1 MTTNLDQSW
10 QTITL
15 AVPPGSQIPDLTAF
29 TPAQTLCALIIGANS
44 VREAITSVA
53 ALTQKEISERIKEEN
68 REQIR
73 KLEMDLIVER
83 RCNDRTKEDGDRT
96 AAKAQEVI
104 VSLKAQL
111 ARAEQEFL
119 SKHRTSTE
127 EALKAEK
134 EKMQLLIN
142 EKERQNQLTRDT
154 FEKATALIGGL
165 TTGKSMSQIGK
176 EGELTFAELAAT
188 FNDFQGFELIDK
200 HSESKKGDYHLRFE
214 EFDVLVDA
222 KNYKNNVPSKE
233 REKIKKDLIAN
244 SHIHFAWLISLN
256 TDIDTCK
263 KSPVTY
269 ELVDGRYVVYVN
281 NLLQYN
287 NPQQFLRILWSNC
300 KELKR
305 LIMDEAIEEEDDGVG
320 EELREY
326 KKRCGQQVDKIRGYI
341 KSIREINATI
351 NNLKKLLD
359 NMQMSMSDTL
369 SEDTQAIVGG
379 LSASTNAIV
388 SANMSANACTN
399 DIIVNV
405 NDLLDGW
412 WKANME
418 RLEEEGLMIKSTD
431 IWYRFRADNEDYLED
446 IDAQKFKKMLMEY
459 LDEGSYV
466 RLKGKTSAIEVKN
479 YRFKGVVIKKPVLKP
494 AKLINIVTEKK

>member
-1 MTTNLDQSW
+1 MQPW

-15 AVPPGSQIPDLTAF
+15 AVPPGSLLPDLTAF

-83 RCNDRTKEDGDRT
+83 RCNDRTKEDGDK
-96 AAKAQEVI
+96 AVAKAQEVI

-119 SKHRTSTE
+119 CKHRTVTE

-142 EKERQNQLTRDT
+142 EKERQNQLSRET

-305 LIMDEAIEEEDDGVG
+305 LIMDEETVLEDDDNGVG

-379 LSASTNAIV
+379 LTAST
-388 SANMSANACTN
+388 SANACAN

-405 NDLLDGW
+405 NDLLDTW

-418 RLEEEGLMIKSTD
+418 RVKEEGLMIKSTD
-431 IWYRFRADNEDYLED
+431 IWYKFRADNEQYLQD

-459 LDEGSYV
+459 LDEESYV
-466 RLKGKTSAIEVKN
+466 RLKGKTSAIEVKD
-479 YRFKGVVIKKPVLKP
+479 YRFKGVIIKKPMLKP

>member
-1 MTTNLDQSW
+1 MSTNLDQPC
-10 QTITL
+10 QTLTL
-15 AVPPGSQIPDLTAF
+15 IVPTGCQIPELTAF

-73 KLEMDLIVER
+73 KLEMDIIVER
-83 RCNDRTKEDGDRT
+83 RCSDRMKEDGDRT

-104 VSLKAQL
+104 ISLKAQL

-119 SKHRTSTE
+119 SKHRTATE

-305 LIMDEAIEEEDDGVG
+305 LIMDEATILEDDNEVG

-326 KKRCGQQVDKIRGYI
+326 KKRYGQQVDKIRGYI

-379 LSASTNAIV
+379 LNTIVTTNACV
-388 SANMSANACTN
+388 NQV
-399 DIIVNV
+399 IINV
-405 NDLLDGW
+405 NDLLDSW

-418 RLEEEGLMIKSTD
+418 RSEEEGLMIKSTD
-431 IWYRFRADNEDYLED
+431 IWYKFRADNEGYLED

-459 LDEGSYV
+459 LDEGNYV

-479 YRFKGVVIKKPVLKP
+479 YRFKEVIIKKPVLKP
-494 AKLINIVTEKK
+494 ARLINIVTEKK

>member
-1 MTTNLDQSW
+1 MNTNSGNPVRI
-10 QTITL
+10 ITL
-15 AVPPGSQIPDLTAF
+15 MVPPGSQLPDLTDF

-83 RCNDRTKEDGDRT
+83 RCNDRTKEDGDR
-96 AAKAQEVI
+96 AVNKAQEVI

-127 EALKAEK
+127 DALKAEK

-305 LIMDEAIEEEDDGVG
+305 LIMDETLEEEDNGAG

-379 LSASTNAIV
+379 LSASMNTIV
-388 SANMSANACTN
+388 TANACTN

-405 NDLLDGW
+405 NELLDGW

-418 RLEEEGLMIKSTD
+418 RLEEEGLMIKSTE
-431 IWYRFRADNEDYLED
+431 IWYRFRADNEEYLED

-479 YRFKGVVIKKPVLKP
+479 YRFKGVVKKPLLKP
-494 AKLINIVTEKK
+494 ARLINIVTERK

>member
-1 MTTNLDQSW
+1 MSNNCEDHPW

-15 AVPPGSQIPDLTAF
+15 TVPPGSQLPDLTAF

-83 RCNDRTKEDGDRT
+83 RCNDRTKEDGDRA

-119 SKHRTSTE
+119 CKHRSATE

-142 EKERQNQLTRDT
+142 EKERQNQLTRET

-305 LIMDEAIEEEDDGVG
+305 LIMDEETDKEDDDNGV
-320 EELREY
+320 EEY

-341 KSIREINATI
+341 KSIREINSTI

-379 LSASTNAIV
+379 LNASTNANSSV
-388 SANMSANACTN
+388 NACAN

-405 NDLLDGW
+405 NDLLDTW

-418 RLEEEGLMIKSTD
+418 RVKEEGLMIKSTD
-431 IWYRFRADNEDYLED
+431 IWYKFRADNEQYLED

-459 LDEGSYV
+459 LDDGSYV
-466 RLKGKTSAIEVKN
+466 RLKGKTSAIEVKD
-479 YRFKGVVIKKPVLKP
+479 YRFKVTVVKKPLLKP

>member
-1 MTTNLDQSW
+1 MNTNSGNPVRI
-10 QTITL
+10 ITL
-15 AVPPGSQIPDLTAF
+15 MVPPGSQLPDLTDF

-119 SKHRTSTE
+119 CKHRSITE

-134 EKMQLLIN
+134 EKMQVLIN

-154 FEKATALIGGL
+154 FEKATALISGL

-305 LIMDEAIEEEDDGVG
+305 LIMDEASDKEEDNGVG

-379 LSASTNAIV
+379 FNTIV
-388 SANMSANACTN
+388 SVNSSDDACVNEVMVNA
-399 DIIVNV
+399 
-405 NDLLDGW
+405 NDLLDTW

-418 RLEEEGLMIKSTD
+418 RVKEEGLMIKSTD
-431 IWYRFRADNEDYLED
+431 IWYKFRADNEQYLED

-459 LDEGSYV
+459 LDDGSYV

-479 YRFKGVVIKKPVLKP
+479 YRFKEAAVVKKPLLKP

>member
-1 MTTNLDQSW
+1 MSTNLDQPW

-15 AVPPGSQIPDLTAF
+15 AVPPGSQLPDLTSF

-68 REQIR
+68 REQLR
-73 KLEMDLIVER
+73 KLEMDIIVER
-83 RCNDRTKEDGDRT
+83 RFNERTKEDGDKA

-119 SKHRTSTE
+119 SKHRTATE

-305 LIMDEAIEEEDDGVG
+305 LIMDEAIEEEDGAGD
-320 EELREY
+320 ELREY

-359 NMQMSMSDTL
+359 NMHMSMSDTL

-379 LSASTNAIV
+379 LNTIV
-388 SANMSANACTN
+388 SANSN

-405 NDLLDGW
+405 NDLLDTW

-431 IWYRFRADNEDYLED
+431 IWYKFRADNEDYLED

-494 AKLINIVTEKK
+494 ARLINIVTERK

>member
-1 MTTNLDQSW
+1 MSTTLVQPW

-15 AVPPGSQIPDLTAF
+15 AVPPGSQLPDLTAF

-83 RCNDRTKEDGDRT
+83 RCNDRTKEDGDK
-96 AAKAQEVI
+96 AASKAQEVI

-119 SKHRTSTE
+119 SKHKTAAE

-305 LIMDEAIEEEDDGVG
+305 LIMDEETDKEDDDGVG
-320 EELREY
+320 DELKEY

-359 NMQMSMSDTL
+359 NMQMSMS
-369 SEDTQAIVGG
+369 EDTQAIVGG
-379 LSASTNAIV
+379 LNASTNAIV
-388 SANMSANACTN
+388 TANMSANSCTN
-399 DIIVNV
+399 DIIVNA
-405 NDLLDGW
+405 NDLLVGW

-418 RLEEEGLMIKSTD
+418 QSEEEGLMIKSTD

-479 YRFKGVVIKKPVLKP
+479 YRFKGVVKKPLLKP
-494 AKLINIVTEKK
+494 AKLINIVTERK

>member
-1 MTTNLDQSW
+1 MSTNLDQPW

-15 AVPPGSQIPDLTAF
+15 AVPPGSQLPDLTSF

-83 RCNDRTKEDGDRT
+83 RCNDRTKEDGDK
-96 AAKAQEVI
+96 AVAKAQEVI
-104 VSLKAQL
+104 VALKAQL

-119 SKHRTSTE
+119 SKHRTSAE

-134 EKMQLLIN
+134 EKMQILIN
-142 EKERQNQLTRDT
+142 EKERQNQMTRET

-305 LIMDEAIEEEDDGVG
+305 LIMDEAIEEDDDGVG

-379 LSASTNAIV
+379 LNTIV
-388 SANMSANACTN
+388 SANSNANACTN

-405 NDLLDGW
+405 NELLDTW

-431 IWYRFRADNEDYLED
+431 IWYKFRADNEDYLED

-479 YRFKGVVIKKPVLKP
+479 YRFKGAVIKKPVLKP
-494 AKLINIVTEKK
+494 ARLINIVTERK

>member
-1 MTTNLDQSW
+1 
-10 QTITL
+10 L
-15 AVPPGSQIPDLTAF
+15 AVPPGSQLPDLTAF

-83 RCNDRTKEDGDRT
+83 RCNDRTKEDGDK
-96 AAKAQEVI
+96 AVAKAQEVI

-119 SKHRTSTE
+119 CKHRTVTE

-142 EKERQNQLTRDT
+142 EKERQNQLSRET

-305 LIMDEAIEEEDDGVG
+305 LIMDEETVLEDDDNGVG

-379 LSASTNAIV
+379 LTAST
-388 SANMSANACTN
+388 SANACAN

-405 NDLLDGW
+405 NDLLDTW

-418 RLEEEGLMIKSTD
+418 RVKEEGLMIKSTD
-431 IWYRFRADNEDYLED
+431 IWYKFRADNEQYLQD

-459 LDEGSYV
+459 LDEESYV
-466 RLKGKTSAIEVKN
+466 RLKGKTSAIEVKD
-479 YRFKGVVIKKPVLKP
+479 YRFKGVIIKKPMLKP

>member
-1 MTTNLDQSW
+1 
-10 QTITL
+10 
-15 AVPPGSQIPDLTAF
+15 
-29 TPAQTLCALIIGANS
+29 
-44 VREAITSVA
+44 
-53 ALTQKEISERIKEEN
+53 
-68 REQIR
+68 
-73 KLEMDLIVER
+73 
-83 RCNDRTKEDGDRT
+83 
-96 AAKAQEVI
+96 
-104 VSLKAQL
+104 
-111 ARAEQEFL
+111 
-119 SKHRTSTE
+119 
-127 EALKAEK
+127 
-134 EKMQLLIN
+134 
-142 EKERQNQLTRDT
+142 
-154 FEKATALIGGL
+154 
-165 TTGKSMSQIGK
+165 
-176 EGELTFAELAAT
+176 
-188 FNDFQGFELIDK
+188 
-200 HSESKKGDYHLRFE
+200 
-214 EFDVLVDA
+214 
-222 KNYKNNVPSKE
+222 
-233 REKIKKDLIAN
+233 
-244 SHIHFAWLISLN
+244 
-256 TDIDTCK
+256 
-263 KSPVTY
+263 
-269 ELVDGRYVVYVN
+269 VDGRYVVYVN

-305 LIMDEAIEEEDDGVG
+305 LIMDEAIEEEDNGAG

-379 LSASTNAIV
+379 FNTIV
-388 SANMSANACTN
+388 TANATANTN

-405 NDLLDGW
+405 NELLDTW

-418 RLEEEGLMIKSTD
+418 RLEEEGLMLKSTD
-431 IWYRFRADNEDYLED
+431 IWYRFRADNENYLED

-479 YRFKGVVIKKPVLKP
+479 YRFKDKGGLVIKKAVLKP

>member
-1 MTTNLDQSW
+1 MSTTLDQPW

-15 AVPPGSQIPDLTAF
+15 AVPPGSQLPDLTAF

-83 RCNDRTKEDGDRT
+83 RCNDRTKEDGDKA

-119 SKHRTSTE
+119 CKHRTSAE

-142 EKERQNQLTRDT
+142 EKERQNQMTRET

-305 LIMDEAIEEEDDGVG
+305 LIMDETLEEDDDNGIG
-320 EELREY
+320 EELKEY

-379 LSASTNAIV
+379 LNTIMT
-388 SANMSANACTN
+388 ANSCSN

-405 NDLLDGW
+405 NELLDSW

-418 RLEEEGLMIKSTD
+418 RVEEEGLMIKSTE
-431 IWYRFRADNEDYLED
+431 IWYKFKADNEEHLED

-459 LDEGSYV
+459 LDEGNYV
-466 RLKGKTSAIEVKN
+466 RLKGKTSAREVKN
-479 YRFKGVVIKKPVLKP
+479 YRFKVTVVKKP

>member
-1 MTTNLDQSW
+1 MNANSGTPVRI
-10 QTITL
+10 ITL
-15 AVPPGSQIPDLTAF
+15 MVPPGSQLPDLTDF
-29 TPAQTLCALIIGANS
+29 TPAQILCALIVGANS

-68 REQIR
+68 REQIS

-119 SKHRTSTE
+119 CKHRLSTE

-134 EKMQLLIN
+134 EKMQLIIN
-142 EKERQNQLTRDT
+142 EKERQNQMTRET

-176 EGELTFAELAAT
+176 EGELTFAELAMT

-244 SHIHFAWLISLN
+244 SHIHFAWLI
-256 TDIDTCK
+256 
-263 KSPVTY
+263 
-269 ELVDGRYVVYVN
+269 
-281 NLLQYN
+281 
-287 NPQQFLRILWSNC
+287 
-300 KELKR
+300 
-305 LIMDEAIEEEDDGVG
+305 
-320 EELREY
+320 
-326 KKRCGQQVDKIRGYI
+326 
-341 KSIREINATI
+341 
-351 NNLKKLLD
+351 
-359 NMQMSMSDTL
+359 
-369 SEDTQAIVGG
+369 
-379 LSASTNAIV
+379 
-388 SANMSANACTN
+388 
-399 DIIVNV
+399 
-405 NDLLDGW
+405 
-412 WKANME
+412 
-418 RLEEEGLMIKSTD
+418 
-431 IWYRFRADNEDYLED
+431 
-446 IDAQKFKKMLMEY
+446 
-459 LDEGSYV
+459 
-466 RLKGKTSAIEVKN
+466 
-479 YRFKGVVIKKPVLKP
+479 
-494 AKLINIVTEKK
+494 

>member
-1 MTTNLDQSW
+1 MSANDSDPSW

-15 AVPPGSQIPDLTAF
+15 VVPPGSQLPDLTAF

-73 KLEMDLIVER
+73 KLEMDIIVER
-83 RCNDRTKEDGDRT
+83 RCNDRTKEDGDRA

-119 SKHRTSTE
+119 CKHRSVTE

-165 TTGKSMSQIGK
+165 TSGKSMSQIGK

-305 LIMDEAIEEEDDGVG
+305 LIMDEASDKEEDNGV
-320 EELREY
+320 EEY

-379 LSASTNAIV
+379 LNASTNAIISV
-388 SANMSANACTN
+388 N
-399 DIIVNV
+399 DIIVNA
-405 NDLLDGW
+405 NDLLDTW
-412 WKANME
+412 WKTNME
-418 RLEEEGLMIKSTD
+418 RVEEEGWMIKSTD
-431 IWYRFRADNEDYLED
+431 IWYKFRADNEDYLED

-479 YRFKGVVIKKPVLKP
+479 YRFKGAVVKRPALKP
-494 AKLINIVTEKK
+494 ANLINIVTEKK

>member
-1 MTTNLDQSW
+1 
-10 QTITL
+10 
-15 AVPPGSQIPDLTAF
+15 
-29 TPAQTLCALIIGANS
+29 

-83 RCNDRTKEDGDRT
+83 RCNDRTKEDGDK
-96 AAKAQEVI
+96 AVAKAQEVI

-119 SKHRTSTE
+119 CKHRTVTE
-127 EALKAEK
+127 DALKAEK

-142 EKERQNQLTRDT
+142 EKERQNQLSRET

-305 LIMDEAIEEEDDGVG
+305 LIMDEETVLEDDDNGVG

-379 LSASTNAIV
+379 LTAST
-388 SANMSANACTN
+388 SANACAN

-405 NDLLDGW
+405 NDLLDTW

-418 RLEEEGLMIKSTD
+418 RVKEEGLMIKSTD
-431 IWYRFRADNEDYLED
+431 IWYKFRADNEQYLED

-459 LDEGSYV
+459 LDEESYV
-466 RLKGKTSAIEVKN
+466 RLKGKTSAIEVKD
-479 YRFKGVVIKKPVLKP
+479 YRFKEGAVKKPVLKP
-494 AKLINIVTEKK
+494 AKLINIVTERK

>member
-1 MTTNLDQSW
+1 MNTNNGSPVQI
-10 QTITL
+10 ITL
-15 AVPPGSQIPDLTAF
+15 MVPPGSQIPDLSAF
-29 TPAQTLCALIIGANS
+29 TPAQMLCALIIGANS

-119 SKHRTSTE
+119 CKHRSVTE
-127 EALKAEK
+127 EVLKAEK

-142 EKERQNQLTRDT
+142 EKERQNQLTRET

-165 TTGKSMSQIGK
+165 TSGKSMSQIGK

-200 HSESKKGDYHLRFE
+200 HAESKKGDYHLRFE

-305 LIMDEAIEEEDDGVG
+305 LIMDEALEEDDNEVG

-326 KKRCGQQVDKIRGYI
+326 KKRCSQQVDKIRGYI

-379 LSASTNAIV
+379 LIASTNVNAYV
-388 SANMSANACTN
+388 STNSSANEVIINA
-399 DIIVNV
+399 

-418 RLEEEGLMIKSTD
+418 RVKEEGLMIKSTD
-431 IWYRFRADNEDYLED
+431 IWYKFRADNEQYLED

-459 LDEGSYV
+459 LDDGSYV

-479 YRFKGVVIKKPVLKP
+479 YRFKDVVVKKPLLKP

>member
-1 MTTNLDQSW
+1 MSINSDPPW

-15 AVPPGSQIPDLTAF
+15 VVPPGSSLPDLTAF

-68 REQIR
+68 REHIR

-83 RCNDRTKEDGDRT
+83 RCNDRTKEDGDRA

-119 SKHRTSTE
+119 CKHRTVTE

-142 EKERQNQLTRDT
+142 EKERQNQLSRDT

-165 TTGKSMSQIGK
+165 TSGKSMSQIGK

-263 KSPVTY
+263 KSPVMY

-305 LIMDEAIEEEDDGVG
+305 LIMDEASDKEEDNGV
-320 EELREY
+320 EEY

-379 LSASTNAIV
+379 LNASTNAIV
-388 SANMSANACTN
+388 SAN
-399 DIIVNV
+399 DIIVNA
-405 NDLLDGW
+405 NELLDTW

-418 RLEEEGLMIKSTD
+418 RVEEEGWMIKSTD
-431 IWYRFRADNEDYLED
+431 IWYKFRADNEDYLED

-479 YRFKGVVIKKPVLKP
+479 YRFKGVVVKRPALKP
-494 AKLINIVTEKK
+494 ANLINIVTEKK

>member
-1 MTTNLDQSW
+1 MSDQSW
-10 QTITL
+10 QTLTL
-15 AVPPGSQIPDLTAF
+15 VVPPGSQLPDLSGF

-83 RCNDRTKEDGDRT
+83 RCNDRTKEEGDRAVT
-96 AAKAQEVI
+96 KAQEVI
-104 VSLKAQL
+104 IDLKAQL

-119 SKHRTSTE
+119 CRHRAATE
-127 EALKAEK
+127 DVLKAEK

-142 EKERQNQLTRDT
+142 EKERQNQMTRET

-165 TTGKSMSQIGK
+165 TSGKSMSQIGK
-176 EGELTFAELAAT
+176 EGEMTFAELAAT

-200 HSESKKGDYHLRFE
+200 HAESKKGDYHLRFE

-263 KSPVTY
+263 RSPVTY

-305 LIMDEAIEEEDDGVG
+305 LIMDEALEEDDNEVG
-320 EELREY
+320 DELREY

-369 SEDTQAIVGG
+369 SEDTQAIIGG
-379 LSASTNAIV
+379 LSASTNVNASTNAIV
-388 SANMSANACTN
+388 SAN

-405 NDLLDGW
+405 NDLLDTW
-412 WKANME
+412 WRANME
-418 RLEEEGLMIKSTD
+418 RVEEEGLMIKSTD
-431 IWYRFRADNEDYLED
+431 IWYKFRADNEQYLED

-479 YRFKGVVIKKPVLKP
+479 YRFKGVAVKKPLPKP
-494 AKLINIVTEKK
+494 AKLINIVTERK